1 MHKLTW
7 ARLCTISPTL
17 LFCKSR
23 DPAMPHHHA
32 NILASRFGPN
42 TFPANNS
49 ALYACETQVAYTAK
63 ALFEPLLDGR
73 ASVIEV
79 KESVENRT
87 TNEVQQRL
95 QGSVFSGNCS
105 NWYIG
110 EFGRNAASWPGLA
123 IEYYFATL
131 FPDWNAF
138 NMKGGSRL
146 WLINSLRRWIQCHKS
161 TCVAGIAIALALS
174 GQVAPAALTDFLVTR
189 VPFTMN
195 SVLRRGVR

>member
-1 MHKLTW
+1 M
-7 ARLCTISPTL
+7 CTISLTSP
-17 LFCKSR
+17 FCKL
-23 DPAMPHHHA
+23 HHRPIRLHCA
-32 NILASRFGPN
+32 NRFDARFGPN

-49 ALYACETQVAYTAK
+49 ALYACETQVAYAAK

-95 QGSVFSGNCS
+95 RGSVFSGNCT

-138 NMKGGSRL
+138 NMKGGGKL
-146 WLINSLRRWIQCHKS
+146 WLLNSLKRWIYHHKT
-161 TCVAGIAIALALS
+161 TCVAGVAIAAALS
-174 GQVAPAALTDFLVTR
+174 WRVTPAALTDLTR
-189 VPFTMN
+189 ASSTMN
-195 SVLRRGVR
+195 SVLKNGAGNITL